1 MSDDSTSQSSW
12 ANEMEEMPPTTST
25 PESKTSNN
33 DTEESKTPTSESKT
47 PAPASHYKVTVEEDK
62 VLVQEVPN
70 IGEAIPVLVNEV
82 DGATAAAPGNEV
94 DGATATAPVNE
105 VDGATAAV
113 DQLATAANKVC
124 YDDQVLINNINI
136 YRMRSC

>member
-12 ANEMEEMPPTTST
+12 ADEMEEMPPTTST

-62 VLVQEVPN
+62 VLVQEVPI

-82 DGATAAAPGNEV
+82 DGATAAAPG
-94 DGATATAPVNE
+94 NE

>member
-33 DTEESKTPTSESKT
+33 DTVESKT

-62 VLVQEVPN
+62 VLVQEVPI